1 MEHCRTRD
9 GRRNYAN
16 AKIASGF
23 GPRSVWSLNLVV
35 LTLQIWKRCK
45 VEIAAP
51 FNPEFGSKTC
61 PFDDLANDV
70 INMQFPSLQCG
81 QEERSVQENV
91 RSNFQ
96 EEEGRGKCREMSSA
110 FQEDGN
116 KQFSDA
122 GSLCKNVIR
131 RLTTCKVS
139 CPKIPVHSH
148 SPISCMFPLYP
159 LHFHSY
165 GAAF

>member
-1 MEHCRTRD
+1 M
-9 GRRNYAN
+9 
-16 AKIASGF
+16 
-23 GPRSVWSLNLVV
+23 
-35 LTLQIWKRCK
+35 
-45 VEIAAP
+45 
-51 FNPEFGSKTC
+51 
-61 PFDDLANDV
+61 
-70 INMQFPSLQCG
+70 
-81 QEERSVQENV
+81 EERRVQENV

-139 CPKIPVHSH
+139 CPKIPVHSIH
-148 SPISCMFPLYP
+148 QFLACSRFIPFVSVSCGAVFKGGILSMSRDSSTTQITAP
-159 LHFHSY
+159 HFHQRKQFY
-165 GAAF
+165 GFIPFPNLECVALCLPWLGLSCHSGKHMPYLIECTHTFRLVSQHHQVL